1 MSSRFFCVPR
11 LLGLVLTGLLCLPA
25 PAQELRR
32 ITFDQAVQLA
42 LERNITVQ
50 RARNAMD
57 LQETQIAA
65 EKADFLPNLNAS
77 TGANRVYGLS
87 FDQTTGRT
95 FTEASDGF
103 STSLSSSYQLYT
115 GSERRSSLEQARRTL
130 DANTHTYERTR
141 QTVVFNVIQ
150 QYLQLI
156 LNREQIRIR
165 EEDLAAQQ
173 QQLTRIEEFVR
184 VGSRAVADLYQ
195 QQATVASSELQLL
208 DAQRQAQLSETR
220 LIQVL
225 QLDPFGQYEFAAP
238 ETAAVP
244 TPQNYAME
252 TLLRTAFSQRS
263 DLKAQV
269 AGIEASTLG
278 IRAARANFLPSV
290 SLQGSLSTRYS
301 SQQQRLAGL
310 DANNQ
315 PLFERTPFFSQIGD
329 NRSQFLGLNVSVPIF
344 NNRRNT
350 ASVERARVQYENSR
364 LELENLQQTIA
375 VEVRQA
381 YLDYQSYTQRLRV
394 AEVQLQAAQQA
405 LDVAQERY
413 NVGASTLV
421 ELSQAR
427 ASYVRAASDRAQAI
441 SQLQF
446 QQKLIEYYQGVIDPS
461 KSLF

>member
-1 MSSRFFCVPR
+1 
-11 LLGLVLTGLLCLPA
+11 
-25 PAQELRR
+25 
-32 ITFDQAVQLA
+32 
-42 LERNITVQ
+42 
-50 RARNAMD
+50 
-57 LQETQIAA
+57 
-65 EKADFLPNLNAS
+65 
-77 TGANRVYGLS
+77 
-87 FDQTTGRT
+87 
-95 FTEASDGF
+95 
-103 STSLSSSYQLYT
+103 
-115 GSERRSSLEQARRTL
+115 
-130 DANTHTYERTR
+130 
-141 QTVVFNVIQ
+141 
-150 QYLQLI
+150 
-156 LNREQIRIR
+156 
-165 EEDLAAQQ
+165 
-173 QQLTRIEEFVR
+173 
-184 VGSRAVADLYQ
+184 
-195 QQATVASSELQLL
+195 
-208 DAQRQAQLSETR
+208 
-220 LIQVL
+220 
-225 QLDPFGQYEFAAP
+225 
-238 ETAAVP
+238 
-244 TPQNYAME
+244 ME